1 MEVLRS
7 NAASFVVVTTL
18 ENGPLHEAQFLL
30 GALRERNFSIGAVV
44 ANRAID
50 PQVADEVE
58 RVLGAN
64 DQRTMEEAAA
74 QLLGRSADRAP
85 TIVETVR
92 RHATEM
98 VGNARVQRERLVSLG
113 AAAEVDQVWL
123 SPLRGEDITDLE
135 QLRSIEFRP
144 V

>member
-1 MEVLRS
+1 GS
-7 NAASFVVVTTL
+7 
-18 ENGPLHEAQFLL
+18 
-30 GALRERNFSIGAVV
+30 
-44 ANRAID
+44 
-50 PQVADEVE
+50 
-58 RVLGAN
+58 
-64 DQRTMEEAAA
+64 
-74 QLLGRSADRAP
+74 DRAA

-123 SPLRGEDITDLE
+123 SPLRGADITDLDE
-135 QLRSIEFRP
+135 LRAIEFRP